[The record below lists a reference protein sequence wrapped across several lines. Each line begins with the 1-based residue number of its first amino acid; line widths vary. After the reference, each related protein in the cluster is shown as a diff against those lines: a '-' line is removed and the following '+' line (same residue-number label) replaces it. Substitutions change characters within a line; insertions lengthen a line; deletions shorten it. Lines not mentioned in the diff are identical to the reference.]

1 MPLADDLPDLLRRLD
16 ARADA
21 LGERSRRLSRVR
33 LGLVLAG
40 AAAAAVVG
48 NAAGRGAGWLT
59 ALAALGAF
67 LAVAR
72 VHDRVEA
79 GRTTLRLW
87 RTLRARDLARLGRA
101 WDDVGP
107 PPTPAPPGHPYAR
120 DLDVAGPRSLLHLL
134 DTTGTQAGHRRLRA
148 LLLGDDADGRAT
160 RQRRARALVPR
171 RRFRQRLE
179 WLGRQAAGGVNRRW
193 GDAPV
198 RAWLAA
204 EPDPTLARWAVGLGA
219 VAAAT
224 VALLALSL
232 AGGPSLWPYTFGAYV
247 LLYLWKYQSVGG
259 IMERAYDLER
269 ALGEVAVLL
278 RFAEADGA
286 GRDPAL
292 APLWAAF
299 RGDRAP
305 SRRLDRLHRIVTA
318 AGLTRNTLARI
329 GLNALLPYDLLLTLA
344 LDRLRADLAGLF
356 GPWVE
361 AVAEIEALAALAAY
375 ADREPGAVVFPML
388 DADGPLVEAEDLRH
402 PLLAEAVGN
411 PARLERGGVLLM
423 TGSNMS
429 GKSTYLRAVGL
440 ASVLANAGGPVPAR
454 SASVAPL
461 RPVTSMRIGDVLQE
475 GLSTFYAE
483 VRRLRALLDVV
494 EADGPPAL
502 VVIDEM
508 LRGTNNRERLAGAQG
523 VVRALV
529 GARATSMVATHDL
542 ALADL
547 ADDHPELR
555 NAHFRETTDGDRL
568 AFDYRLRPGPC
579 PTTNALVIMHR
590 AGLPVALPDAAAPGA
605 DPPRLGAEAGAA
617 GG

>member
-21 LGERSRRLSRVR
+21 LRQRSQGLSRVR
-33 LGLVLAG
+33 LAVVLTGVLA
-40 AAAAAVVG
+40 AVVVG
-48 NAAGRGAGWLT
+48 NAVGRGAGW
-59 ALAALGAF
+59 AVALGALVVF
-67 LAVAR
+67 LGLVR
-72 VHDRVEA
+72 VHDRVED
-79 GRTTLRLW
+79 GLSRLRLW
-87 RTLRARDLARLGRA
+87 RTLRARDLARLGRV
-101 WDDVGP
+101 WDDLGP
-107 PPTPAPPGHPYAR
+107 PPTPAPQGHPYAR

-148 LLLGDDADGRAT
+148 LLLGKDADARNE
-160 RQRRARALVPR
+160 RQHRARALVPR

-179 WLGRQAAGGVNRRW
+179 WLARQAAGGVNRRW
-193 GDAPV
+193 SDGPV
-198 RAWLAA
+198 RAWLNTQ
-204 EPDPTLARWAVGLGA
+204 PDPTIVRWTVGLGA
-219 VAAAT
+219 LAAT
-224 VALLALSL
+224 TVVLLVVSLATGGPWLWLYSLGAYALLYFA
-232 AGGPSLWPYTFGAYV
+232 
-247 LLYLWKYQSVGG
+247 KYQSIGDV
-259 IMERAYDLER
+259 MQRAYDLER
-269 ALGEVAVLL
+269 ALGEIADVL
-278 RFAEADGA
+278 RFTEADGA

-299 RGDRAP
+299 HGDRAP
-305 SRRLDRLHRIVTA
+305 SRRLDRLRRIVVA

-329 GLNALLPYDLLLTLA
+329 GLNLLLPYDLLLTLA
-344 LDRLRADLAGLF
+344 LDRLRADVAGLF
-356 GPWVE
+356 EPWVD
-361 AVAEIEALAALAAY
+361 ALAEIEALSALAAY
-375 ADREPGAVVFPML
+375 ADREPEAVVFPDL
-388 DADGPLVEAEDLRH
+388 DPTDALVEADDLRH
-402 PLLAEAVGN
+402 PLLGDAVGN
-411 PARLERGGVLLM
+411 DVALERGGVLLM

-429 GKSTYLRAVGL
+429 GKSTYLRAAGL
-440 ASVLANAGGPVPAR
+440 AAVLANAGGPVPAR

-529 GARATSMVATHDL
+529 GADATSLVATHDL
-542 ALADL
+542 ALAEL
-547 ADDHPELR
+547 AEEHPEVR
-555 NAHFRETTDGDRL
+555 NAHFRETAVGDHL

-579 PTTNALVIMHR
+579 PTTNALVIMRR
-590 AGLPVALPDAAAPGA
+590 AGLPVEAPAPMNAGPTHL
-605 DPPRLGAEAGAA
+605 DTEAGAP